1 VSDRDGG
8 ERPLSDAFAAAVDA
22 APGTVYRR
30 AADGDQPVAAAS
42 DSIEA
47 LTGYDADVLGGP
59 DAGDRGWLDVV
70 RPEDREELRERVAD
84 AAPGERVETTYR
96 IRTAEGDERW
106 VDDRFEVADDGAS
119 IEGVALDA
127 TGAVAQARADAA
139 MLDGIF
145 ESVPVHIYVKDAAGR
160 HRKVSDTLE
169 RSDELLGKRD
179 ADLEFVDGEH
189 GRRATE
195 ADMRVIETG
204 EPILD
209 EEEHLPEI
217 GHWNLSSKVPLRDAD
232 GDVTGLIGVTRR
244 ITERKRAQQELE
256 RKTERLEDFAD
267 VVSHDIRNPLSV
279 ARGFVDLARGAEDR
293 EEYLDEVADSLDRA
307 DAIVDDVLALS
318 RHDRIELEEESVS
331 LMGVARSAWRSVTTA
346 SATLELPDDEVAL
359 IADRSQL
366 SRLLENLFRNSV
378 EHGGDGVTIAVEAT
392 ADGFAVEDDGPGI
405 PPEER
410 EKVFEMAYTTEESG
424 SGLGLGI
431 VAEVADAH
439 GWSVEIVAGRPD
451 DERSESSGARFEI
464 TGVRYPEEANS

>member
-1 VSDRDGG
+1 
-8 ERPLSDAFAAAVDA
+8 
-22 APGTVYRR
+22 
-30 AADGDQPVAAAS
+30 
-42 DSIEA
+42 
-47 LTGYDADVLGGP
+47 
-59 DAGDRGWLDVV
+59 
-70 RPEDREELRERVAD
+70 
-84 AAPGERVETTYR
+84 
-96 IRTAEGDERW
+96 
-106 VDDRFEVADDGAS
+106 
-119 IEGVALDA
+119 
-127 TGAVAQARADAA
+127 

-160 HRKVSDTLE
+160 HRKVSDFLE
-169 RSDELLGKRD
+169 RSDELVGKRD
-179 ADLEFVDGEH
+179 ADLEFVDEEH
-189 GRRATE
+189 GRQATE

-209 EEEHLPEI
+209 EEEYLPEI
-217 GHWNLSSKVPLRDAD
+217 DHWNLSSKVPLHDAS

-279 ARGFVDLARGAEDR
+279 ARGYVDLARGAEDR
-293 EEYLDEVADSLDRA
+293 EEYLEEVADSLDRA

-318 RHDRIELEEESVS
+318 RHDRIELDEEVVS
-331 LMGVARSAWRSVTTA
+331 LTGVARSAWRSVTTA
-346 SATLELPDDEVAL
+346 SATLELPDEDVDL

-405 PPEER
+405 PPEKR

-439 GWSVEIVAGRPD
+439 GWSVEAVEGTGEVVEGERGGAERPTGSRSSDDGRG
-451 DERSESSGARFEI
+451 SSSGARFEI
-464 TGVRYPEEANS
+464 TGVRRSGEEDS